1 MSKVSVLIP
10 VFNEHDSIRELLDR
24 VTSLPLEMEVIVVDD
39 HSTDGTAEV
48 LAGLDI
54 EDVVVVTHPEN
65 RGKGAAV
72 RTALAVATGDVVV
85 IQDADLEYSP
95 NDLITM
101 VEPIAQGRTK
111 VVYGFRDLSGQEWVR
126 RWGNRSLTFATNL
139 LYGSRLK
146 DMETCYKMVD
156 LELMRSLDLQADK
169 FDIEVEITAKLL
181 KARHEIAQ
189 VPISYY
195 PRLERKLVPWID
207 GPHSLWGLI
216 KHRFFG

>member
-1 MSKVSVLIP
+1 ML
-10 VFNEHDSIRELLDR
+10 FFWH
-24 VTSLPLEMEVIVVDD
+24 
-39 HSTDGTAEV
+39 
-48 LAGLDI
+48 
-54 EDVVVVTHPEN
+54 
-65 RGKGAAV
+65 
-72 RTALAVATGDVVV
+72 
-85 IQDADLEYSP
+85 
-95 NDLITM
+95 M
-101 VEPIAQGRTK
+101 V
-111 VVYGFRDLSGQEWVR
+111 
-126 RWGNRSLTFATNL
+126 GNRVLTLYSNMLTNL
-139 LYGSRLK
+139 DLT